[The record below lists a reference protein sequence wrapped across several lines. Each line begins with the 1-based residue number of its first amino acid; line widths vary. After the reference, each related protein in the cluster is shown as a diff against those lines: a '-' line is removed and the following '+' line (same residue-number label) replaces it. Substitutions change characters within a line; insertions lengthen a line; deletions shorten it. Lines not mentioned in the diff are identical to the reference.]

1 MTDFNVYKLTRTQ
14 DREVIEEIIRI
25 VQEHAPITVRGIYYQ
40 YVLSP
45 RLPFLSK
52 DSAGSKRNYVLVQA
66 RLKRLRKIGVVPW
79 GAVIDPSRPNYA
91 RLPADVSVRLNSG
104 QLQPGDAG
112 ALRAAGFE
120 LQAQQAERL
129 GQLQQDQR
137 MADEA
142 LSSRENYE
150 QVMQRTAQWQQM
162 GVLQRMGH
170 EPLTP
175 EQIAANR
182 RRYGVTGA

>member
-1 MTDFNVYKLTRTQ
+1 MSNEVAFANWWEKEMKGIPCPPVPRNLSELTMTAQMAMQATHPQLYTALF
-14 DREVIEEIIRI
+14 
-25 VQEHAPITVRGIYYQ
+25 
-40 YVLSP
+40 
-45 RLPFLSK
+45 
-52 DSAGSKRNYVLVQA
+52 AGSSEV
-66 RLKRLRKIGVVPW
+66 
-79 GAVIDPSRPNYA
+79 

-120 LQAQQAERL
+120 LQAQQAEML

-137 MADEA
+137 MADQA

-150 QVMQRTAQWQQM
+150 QAMQRTAEWQQM

>member
-1 MTDFNVYKLTRTQ
+1 MSNEVAFANWWATEMKEQACPPVPRKESELSMTAQMAMRATKPELYTALFAGGKD
-14 DREVIEEIIRI
+14 
-25 VQEHAPITVRGIYYQ
+25 AP
-40 YVLSP
+40 
-45 RLPFLSK
+45 
-52 DSAGSKRNYVLVQA
+52 
-66 RLKRLRKIGVVPW
+66 
-79 GAVIDPSRPNYA
+79 

-137 MADEA
+137 MADQA

-150 QVMQRTAQWQQM
+150 QAMQRTAQWQQM